1 MIRAVKGKISP
12 SAILPNNNIC
22 LVHFL
27 DLNINRTRDY
37 LKLAWSAGSIGAN
50 HLYLVN
56 IEDNKMLDLMNFT
69 EIFDFQRL
77 LISTPVA
84 VRKFQDTS

>member
-1 MIRAVKGKISP
+1 MIRAVKGNISP
-12 SAILPNNNIC
+12 SSILPNNNMC

-37 LKLAWSAGSIGAN
+37 LKLSWSAGSIGAN
-50 HLYLVN
+50 HIYLIN
-56 IEDNKMLDLMNFT
+56 IEDNKMVDRMNFT

-84 VRKFQDTS
+84 VRTF